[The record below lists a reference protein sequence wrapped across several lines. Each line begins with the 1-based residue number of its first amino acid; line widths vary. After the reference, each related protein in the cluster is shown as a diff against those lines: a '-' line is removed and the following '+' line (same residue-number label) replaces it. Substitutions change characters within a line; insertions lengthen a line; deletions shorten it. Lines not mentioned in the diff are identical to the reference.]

1 MDDFVYILL
10 TKQTTVAGNG
20 MFIPYHPRYYVVN
33 GITVYIVAQT
43 MSFASERNGGSSVA
57 SLFTASKHSLITIF
71 SNAFK
76 CCEAYPYW
84 PRNTYP
90 TLHKKTNCH
99 RNIHDFDAQ
108 ISQYPCSCHSV
119 HIRSAVNNGAIT
131 ISRSN
136 LNLNSL
142 SGVRIIGYLIYGTVP
157 NTQIMQGLPLLIIQL
172 LVSLLLEF
180 DLL

>member
-1 MDDFVYILL
+1 MDDFVYISL

-76 CCEAYPYW
+76 YCEAY
-84 PRNTYP
+84 
-90 TLHKKTNCH
+90 
-99 RNIHDFDAQ
+99 
-108 ISQYPCSCHSV
+108 
-119 HIRSAVNNGAIT
+119 
-131 ISRSN
+131 N
-136 LNLNSL
+136 L
-142 SGVRIIGYLIYGTVP
+142 IGLGTP
-157 NTQIMQGLPLLIIQL
+157 IQHCTRKQT
-172 LVSLLLEF
+172 VT
-180 DLL
+180 